1 MGSSKSSDSREH
13 VSWGLEIILKEHGK
27 AIADNKNVAETFNN
41 FFSKI
46 VSNLNIYS
54 KLSDITSQKTTQTLF
69 LQLSRNML
77 IIQAFEN

>member
-1 MGSSKSSDSREH
+1 M
-13 VSWGLEIILKEHGK
+13 KEHGK

-41 FFSKI
+41 FFIKI
-46 VSNLNIYS
+46 VRNLNIYN
-54 KLSDITSQKTTQTLF
+54 KLSDITSQKTTQTLS